1 MRNSAR
7 NIRIVIADD
16 HPVVL
21 LAIAEVIEAV
31 SGFSIHAT
39 AHSGAELLDIL
50 AKDAFDLIITD
61 FVMHQSEAD
70 EDGLRL
76 IQRLKRLH
84 PGVPVIVFTMLT
96 NGGIL
101 HQMCR
106 LGVSGLVGKDEKAS
120 ILGEICLRALEE
132 KHISDRQ
139 TILSPGI
146 KVRLANT
153 GTTSADFRRT
163 QPLSPR
169 ELEVVRL
176 FSLGLSLT
184 EIAKGLNRS
193 VPTVATQK
201 RAAMRKLHIETNAD
215 LLRYATE
222 QGLS

>member
-1 MRNSAR
+1 MTNSVRNVR
-7 NIRIVIADD
+7 VVIADD
-16 HPVVL
+16 HPIVL
-21 LAIAEVIEAV
+21 LAIAEALDAIP
-31 SGFSIHAT
+31 GFKIT
-39 AHSGAELLDIL
+39 ASARSGAELLEIL
-50 AKDAFDLIITD
+50 ANNPCDLIVTD
-61 FVMHQSEAD
+61 FVMHKEEAD

-76 IQRLKRLH
+76 IQRLRRLY
-84 PGVPVIVFTMLT
+84 PDTPIVVFTMLT

-101 HQMCR
+101 HQMCL
-106 LGVSGLVGKDEKAS
+106 LGVRGLVGKDEDTR
-120 ILGEICLRALEE
+120 ILAETSLHALDE
-132 KHISDRQ
+132 SR

-146 KVRLANT
+146 KARLANT
-153 GTTSADFRRT
+153 GTTSDDFRRT
-163 QPLSPR
+163 QPLSRR

-201 RAAMRKLHIETNAD
+201 RSAMRKLHIETNAD

>member
-1 MRNSAR
+1 MTNSAR
-7 NIRIVIADD
+7 NVRIVVADD

-21 LAIAEVIEAV
+21 LAIADVIKAV
-31 SGFSIHAT
+31 PGFSIEAT

-50 AKDAFDLIITD
+50 SKDSFDLIITD

-84 PGVPVIVFTMLT
+84 PEIPIIVFTMLT

-106 LGVSGLVGKDEKAS
+106 IGVGGLVGKDEKANV
-120 ILGEICLRALEE
+120 LGEVCLRALEE
-132 KHISDRQ
+132 RHDNDRQ

-146 KVRLANT
+146 KARLANT
-153 GTTSADFRRT
+153 GTTSEDFQRT

-176 FSLGLSLT
+176 FSRGLSLT

-215 LLRYATE
+215 LLRYADE